1 MSRSLHLILLIFLPF
16 ILTSSLS
23 YGSQASQADTS
34 EPYPKS
40 DSKADWPSPVMDSEN
55 FGLLLFD
62 LLEYKSASNGNS
74 LNWDIVGWRGGDVHR
89 LWVKTEGSSVTT
101 SPAKNETDLQLLYGR
116 PISPFFDA
124 QIGARLEQVWGAGQ
138 SASRLSAAMGIQGLA
153 LYRFE
158 FEAAVFV
165 GEAGHLSA
173 RISANKDFLFT
184 QKTIAQFRFETN
196 GAAKRSDKFETG
208 SGVND
213 LSLGLRLRYE
223 IKREIAPYIGVSWT
237 NLYGET
243 ANFRKLA
250 GGESSEINAVGGFRF
265 WY

>member
-1 MSRSLHLILLIFLPF
+1 MSQPRHLLLLILIQF

-23 YGSQASQADTS
+23 YGSPTGHADTS
-34 EPYPKS
+34 PAQPTT

-62 LLEYKSASNGNS
+62 LLEYKSAGSDSS

-89 LWVKTEGSSVTT
+89 VWVKSEGSSMTAT
-101 SPAKNETDLQLLYGR
+101 PAKNETDLQLLYGR
-116 PISPFFDA
+116 PVSAFFDA
-124 QIGARLEQVWGAGQ
+124 QIGARLEQVWGAEK
-138 SASRLSAAMGIQGLA
+138 SASRLSAAIGLQGLS

-158 FEAAVFV
+158 FEAALFI
-165 GEAGHLSA
+165 GEAGHISA
-173 RISANKDFLFT
+173 RVSANKDFLFT

-196 GAAKRSDKFETG
+196 GSAKRSDKFETG

-213 LSLGLRLRYE
+213 VSLGLRLRYE

-243 ANFRKLA
+243 ADYRKLA
-250 GGESSEINAVGGFRF
+250 GGESFELNAVGGLRL